1 MKLQTGI
8 KLSLLLCIIIATPVM
23 AHPGR
28 TNADGCHTNRK
39 TGEYHC
45 HGSKSRRVDYYGQDK
60 QSDNKTTAA
69 PAKKTKPYSTK
80 KEIGMSKA
88 KTGSVRRDKGLG
100 DSRPD
105 PVAPPPDV
113 QVQCIN
119 SKNFN
124 AYWEAVTRRC
134 LDRSTGRELVIP

>member
-69 PAKKTKPYSTK
+69 LAKKTKPYSTK